1 MGKIH
6 IKTPNKKVS
15 QLVAPVAPVAPDG
28 FLDDDRVS
36 CTKCQHCGE
45 READEF
51 VDLDRA
57 RQLRAMGKRLGMKGD
72 KFQEQGKW
80 LRISWTESYCHA
92 TGFSPIPGQQLHRCH
107 LFAEK
112 PASVESEAWWLQ

>member
-1 MGKIH
+1 MGNTH
-6 IKTPNKKVS
+6 IKTPNRKVRK
-15 QLVAPVAPVAPDG
+15 QVAPVAPVAPDG
-28 FLDDDRVS
+28 FLDDDRVRCS
-36 CTKCQHCGE
+36 QCQHCGE

-51 VDLDRA
+51 VNLEWA

-80 LRISWTESYCHA
+80 LRISWTEPYCQA